1 MQKMKKWTRIHY
13 MPPVP
18 LYEGRERVTASKEHI
33 DLARYAAAE
42 GTVLLKNDA
51 HILPLKHGSRVALF
65 GKAQSD
71 YVKGG
76 GGSGD
81 VTTAY
86 ARSLLQGMRIKQED
100 GKIVLFDVLSDFY
113 QSYVDAAYAEG
124 KAPGQIPEPDVP
136 QELVEQAVGFADIA
150 IITICRY
157 SCEALDRCGD
167 VDGGDFYLSP
177 EEKRMVK
184 AVLENFEKVAVV
196 LNVGGIV
203 DTKWI
208 KNDPRVC
215 AALLP
220 WQGGIEGGLAMADV
234 LCGDASPNGRLT
246 DTFAADFQAYP
257 SSEIFHES
265 EDYVE
270 YQEDIYVGYRYFET
284 IPGAVKNVCYPFGYG
299 LSYTEFAYS
308 NISAS
313 FHDEEFSVKVD
324 ITNTGSW
331 SGREV
336 AQLYVQAPQGKLGK
350 PARCLIG
357 FAKTATLKPGETE
370 RLVISGKTASFA
382 SYDDMGKVC
391 KSAFLLEAGD
401 YLFYLGKNVE
411 AAERIDAVYTVPATQ
426 IIEQLTAKCVPN
438 QLHRQMNADG
448 SYEDL
453 ACYPN
458 ADHYEAMPQRYYPRD
473 NSWTVP
479 YDFGTP
485 LESCDGQPIEPQLI
499 DVYNGKITL
508 DEFVN
513 VLSLEQKINLLG
525 GQPNRGIANTFG
537 FGNLLQ
543 YGVPNAMTADGPA
556 GLRIRPVCHVNTTAF
571 PCATLIACTWDLDLA
586 RQVGIAAAEEVKENG
601 FGIWLAPGMNI
612 HRNPLCGRNFE
623 YYSEDPLLSGLMAA
637 ASVSGIQS
645 QGIAATI
652 KHFACNNK
660 ETNRTKSDSR
670 VSERA
675 LREIYLKGFEICIK
689 TAKPWIVMSSY
700 NRLNGVYTSE
710 NKELLTDILRD
721 EWGYDGMVCSDWDNA
736 AVQYHE
742 IAAGNDIKMCS
753 GTPEHTLEMVKM
765 GKLSEEAVTQ
775 SAKRVLQLILRLD

>member
-1 MQKMKKWTRIHY
+1 MQEMKKWTRIQY

-42 GTVLLKNDA
+42 GTVLLKNDG
-51 HILPLKHGSRVALF
+51 HILPLEHGSRIALF
-65 GKAQSD
+65 GKAQAD

-86 ARSLLQGMRIKQED
+86 ARSLLQGMRIKQDE
-100 GKIVLFDVLSDFY
+100 GKIVLCDALSDFY
-113 QSYVDAAYAEG
+113 QSYVTAAYAEG

-136 QELVEQAVGFADIA
+136 QELAEKARGFADVA
-150 IITICRY
+150 IIAICRY
-157 SCEALDRCGD
+157 SCEGIDRCGD
-167 VDGGDFYLSP
+167 VDGGDFYLSS
-177 EEKRMVK
+177 EEKCMVET
-184 AVLENFEKVAVV
+184 VLANFEKVVVV

-203 DTKWI
+203 DTTWI
-208 KNDPRVC
+208 KKDTRVR

-265 EDYVE
+265 EAYVE

-284 IPGAVKNVCYPFGYG
+284 IPGADQKVCYPFGYG

-308 NISAS
+308 DISAS
-313 FHDEEFSVKVD
+313 FQDEEFKVEVTV
-324 ITNTGSW
+324 TNIGNRC
-331 SGREV
+331 GREV
-336 AQLYVQAPQGKLGK
+336 VQLYVQAPQGKLGK

-357 FAKTATLKPGETE
+357 FAKTATLKLGESE
-370 RLVISGKTASFA
+370 RLTISGKTASFA
-382 SYDDMGKVC
+382 SYDDTGKVC
-391 KSAFLLEAGD
+391 KSAFLLEAGE
-401 YLFYLGKNVE
+401 YLFYLGGNVE
-411 AAERIDAVYTVPATQ
+411 TAQRLEASYTLANTR

-438 QLHRQMNADG
+438 QLQKRLNADG
-448 SYEDL
+448 SYENLPCQANTDVQ
-453 ACYPN
+453 
-458 ADHYEAMPQRYYPRD
+458 EAMPQRFYPSD
-473 NSWTVP
+473 NPWTVP
-479 YDFGTP
+479 YDFWTP
-485 LESCDGQPIEPQLI
+485 REACGGQLIEPQLI

-508 DEFVN
+508 DAFVN
-513 VLSLEQKINLLG
+513 ALSLEQKINLLG

-537 FGNLLQ
+537 FGNLLH

-556 GLRIRPVCHVNTTAF
+556 GLRIRPVCHVHTTAF
-571 PCATLIACTWDLDLA
+571 PCATLIACTWDLELA
-586 RQVGIAAAEEVKENG
+586 RQVGMAAAEEIKENG

-623 YYSEDPLLSGLMAA
+623 YYSEDPLLSGLMAGA
-637 ASVSGIQS
+637 TVSGIQS
-645 QGIAATI
+645 QGVAATI

-660 ETNRTKSDSR
+660 ETNRIESDSR

-689 TAKPWIVMSSY
+689 TAKPWIVMSAY
-700 NRLNGVYTSE
+700 NRLNGVHTSA

-721 EWGYDGMVCSDWDNA
+721 EWGYDGMVCSDWDNSV
-736 AVQYHE
+736 VQYRE
-742 IAAGNDIKMCS
+742 IAAGNDLKMAS
-753 GTPEHTLEMVKM
+753 GTPEHTLEMVKR
-765 GKLSEEAVTQ
+765 GKLSEEDVTK